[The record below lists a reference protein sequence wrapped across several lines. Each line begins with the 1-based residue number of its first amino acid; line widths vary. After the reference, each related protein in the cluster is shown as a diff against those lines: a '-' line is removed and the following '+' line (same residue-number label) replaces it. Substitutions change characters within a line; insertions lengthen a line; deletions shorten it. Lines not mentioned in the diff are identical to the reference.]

1 MNKERIKVYTYKR
14 VSTAMQID
22 GYSLDA
28 QRSRMKAYADFN
40 DYEIVG
46 EYEDAG
52 KSGKSIEGR
61 MQFRQMMEDVKSGK
75 DNISYVLVFKLSRF
89 GRNAADVL
97 STLQVMQDFGVNL
110 ICVEDGI
117 DSSKD
122 AGKLMIS
129 VLSAVAEIERENIR
143 VQTMEGRIQK
153 AREGKWN
160 GGFAPYGYQLVNG
173 KLEIN
178 EEEAVAIRT
187 IYDQYV
193 NTDIGSNG
201 ISKYLENHGIRK
213 IQRQNGKNPL
223 FDAHLVRLILKN
235 PVYCGKIAYGR
246 RKTEKVHGTRN
257 EYHLVEQDN
266 FLLVDG
272 LHEAII
278 PEDVWN
284 AAQAKLIAQAKKYEH
299 VNKGKNERTHL
310 LSGIVKCPICGA
322 GMYGNKSIKYK
333 KDGTKYKDF
342 FYYGCK
348 HRGMQRGHKCD
359 YRKQIREELLDDAVA
374 EVIVKL
380 VSNPHFAA
388 MMQEKINMKV
398 DTTAI
403 DQEITNYEK
412 QLRQDYTIKSK
423 LIEEIDNLNP
433 DDRHYIR
440 RKADLDDRLYRMYDK
455 IEELESQLMDA
466 RAKKTSIEAEKI
478 TGDNIYK
485 VLIYF
490 DKLYF
495 AMNDVERRQLIEALI
510 AEIQIYEER
519 KPNGQWL
526 KSIRFKLPIIEN
538 DLSIGLDNGE
548 HVETVVMLSH
558 KKPDS
563 VINVKVEF
571 GEGEGKVPLD
581 NIAKRAE
588 AYKPKERVT
597 YKMIKEYIEA
607 KYGFK
612 VHTAY
617 IAEVKRELGLP
628 MYDAPN
634 AVEELKQ
641 PRKHPTVEKVE
652 AIKDAM
658 EYFNLISDNLI

>member
-257 EYHLVEQDN
+257 EYHLVEQEN

-348 HRGMQRGHKCD
+348 HRGMQRGHKCN

-412 QLRQDYTIKSK
+412 QLRQDYAIKSK

-548 HVETVVMLSH
+548 HVETVVKLSL
-558 KKPDS
+558 KKDT
-563 VINVKVEF
+563 
-571 GEGEGKVPLD
+571 
-581 NIAKRAE
+581 
-588 AYKPKERVT
+588 PK
-597 YKMIKEYIEA
+597 IE
-607 KYGFK
+607 
-612 VHTAY
+612 V
-617 IAEVKRELGLP
+617 R
-628 MYDAPN
+628 M
-634 AVEELKQ
+634 
-641 PRKHPTVEKVE
+641 
-652 AIKDAM
+652 
-658 EYFNLISDNLI
+658 

>member
-61 MQFRQMMEDVKSGK
+61 MQFRQMMDDVKSGK

-257 EYHLVEQDN
+257 EYHLVEQEN

-348 HRGMQRGHKCD
+348 HRGMQRGHKCN
-359 YRKQIREELLDDAVA
+359 YRKQIREKLLDDAVA

-412 QLRQDYTIKSK
+412 QLRQDYAIKSK

-548 HVETVVMLSH
+548 HVEMVCLLSKLH
-558 KKPDS
+558 AD
-563 VINVKVEF
+563 
-571 GEGEGKVPLD
+571 
-581 NIAKRAE
+581 
-588 AYKPKERVT
+588 
-597 YKMIKEYIEA
+597 
-607 KYGFK
+607 
-612 VHTAY
+612 
-617 IAEVKRELGLP
+617 
-628 MYDAPN
+628 
-634 AVEELKQ
+634 
-641 PRKHPTVEKVE
+641 
-652 AIKDAM
+652 
-658 EYFNLISDNLI
+658 

>member
-1 MNKERIKVYTYKR
+1 MKKEKIKVYTYKR
-14 VSTAMQID
+14 VSTTMQID

-28 QRSRMKAYADFN
+28 QRARMKAYADFN

-61 MQFRQMMEDVKSGK
+61 LQFNQMMEDVKSGK
-75 DNISYVLVFKLSRF
+75 DNVSYVLVFKLSRF

-160 GGFAPYGYQLVNG
+160 GGFAPYGYKLVNG

-257 EYHLVEQDN
+257 EYRLVEQDD

-278 PEDVWN
+278 SEEVWN

-299 VNKGKNERTHL
+299 VNKGKDERTHL
-310 LSGIVKCPICGA
+310 LSGIVRCPVCGA

-348 HRGMQRGHKCD
+348 HRSMQRGHKCD
-359 YRKQIREELLDDAVA
+359 YKKQIREELLDDAVA

-380 VSNPHFAA
+380 VSNPQFAA

-403 DQEITNYEK
+403 DQEIANYEK
-412 QLRQDYTIKSK
+412 QLRQDYSIKAK
-423 LIEEIDNLNP
+423 LMEEIDNLNP

-455 IEELESQLMDA
+455 IEELEEQLIAA

-495 AMNDVERRQLIEALI
+495 AMSDVERRQLIEALI

-538 DLSIGLDNGE
+538 DLSIGLDNGNQ
-548 HVETVVMLSH
+548 VENVALLSH

-563 VINVKVEF
+563 TN
-571 GEGEGKVPLD
+571 
-581 NIAKRAE
+581 
-588 AYKPKERVT
+588 
-597 YKMIKEYIEA
+597 
-607 KYGFK
+607 
-612 VHTAY
+612 
-617 IAEVKRELGLP
+617 
-628 MYDAPN
+628 
-634 AVEELKQ
+634 
-641 PRKHPTVEKVE
+641 
-652 AIKDAM
+652 
-658 EYFNLISDNLI
+658 

>member
-1 MNKERIKVYTYKR
+1 M
-14 VSTAMQID
+14 
-22 GYSLDA
+22 
-28 QRSRMKAYADFN
+28 
-40 DYEIVG
+40 
-46 EYEDAG
+46 
-52 KSGKSIEGR
+52 
-61 MQFRQMMEDVKSGK
+61 
-75 DNISYVLVFKLSRF
+75 
-89 GRNAADVL
+89 
-97 STLQVMQDFGVNL
+97 
-110 ICVEDGI
+110 EDGI

-160 GGFAPYGYQLVNG
+160 GGFAPYGYKLVNG

-178 EEEAVAIRT
+178 EEEAIAIRT

-257 EYHLVEQDN
+257 EYRLVEQND

-278 PEDVWN
+278 SEEVWN

-299 VNKGKNERTHL
+299 VNKGKDERTHL
-310 LSGIVKCPICGA
+310 LSGIVRCPVCGA

-348 HRGMQRGHKCD
+348 HRSMQRGHKCD
-359 YRKQIREELLDDAVA
+359 YKKQIRKELLDDAVA

-380 VSNPHFAA
+380 VSNPQFAA

-403 DQEITNYEK
+403 DQEIENYEK
-412 QLRQDYTIKSK
+412 QLRQDYSIKSK
-423 LIEEIDNLNP
+423 LMEEIDNLDP

-440 RKADLDDRLYRMYDK
+440 RKSDLDDRLYRMYDK
-455 IEELESQLMDA
+455 IEELESQLIDA

-485 VLIYF
+485 VLICF

-526 KSIRFKLPIIEN
+526 KSMRFKLPIIEN

-548 HVETVVMLSH
+548 HVETVVLLSH
-558 KKPDS
+558 KKADS
-563 VINVKVEF
+563 YIHIDVEF
-571 GEGEGKVPLD
+571 GEGEGKIPVD
-581 NIAKRAE
+581 SIAKRAE
-588 AYKPKERVT
+588 AYKPKEKVT

-617 IAEVKRELGLP
+617 IAEVKRNLGLP

-641 PRKHPTVEKVE
+641 PRKHPTPEKVE
-652 AIKDAM
+652 AIKDALR
-658 EYFNLISDNLI
+658 YFAVI

>member
-1 MNKERIKVYTYKR
+1 MKKEKTKVYIYTR

-28 QRSRMKAYADFN
+28 QKSRMKAFAEYN
-40 DYEIVG
+40 DYEIAG

-61 MQFRQMMEDVKSGK
+61 SEFNRMMEDIKSGK
-75 DNISYVLVFKLSRF
+75 DGVSFVLVFKLSRF

-160 GGFAPYGYQLVNG
+160 GGFAPYGY
-173 KLEIN
+173 KLENGQLLIN
-178 EEEAVAIRT
+178 EEEAAAIRV
-187 IYDQYV
+187 IFDQYV
-193 NTDIGSNG
+193 HTDMGANG
-201 ISKYLENHGIRK
+201 LAKYLDQHGIHK

-223 FDAHLVRLILKN
+223 FDASLIRRILKN

-246 RKTEKVHGTRN
+246 RRTEKVHGTRN
-257 EYHLVEQDN
+257 DYRLVEQDDY
-266 FLLVDG
+266 LLVDG
-272 LHEAII
+272 QHEGIVSEELWHEAQ
-278 PEDVWN
+278 VKLL
-284 AAQAKLIAQAKKYEH
+284 AQAEKYEH
-299 VNKGKNERTHL
+299 VNRGKDTKVHL

-322 GMYGNKSIKYK
+322 GMYGNKSIKHK
-333 KDGTKYKDF
+333 RDGTKYKDF

-348 HRGMQRGHKCD
+348 HRTMTRGHKCD
-359 YRKQIREELLDDAVA
+359 YRKQIHEELLDSAVA

-380 VSNPHFAA
+380 VSNPKFAA

-403 DQEITNYEK
+403 EQEIANYEK
-412 QLRQDYTIKSK
+412 QIRQYYSVKSK
-423 LIEEIDNLNP
+423 LIEEIDSIDP
-433 DDRHYIR
+433 DDKHYYK
-440 RKADLDDRLYRMYDK
+440 RKADLDDRLYKMYDK
-455 IEELESQLMDA
+455 IEDTENLLVAA
-466 RAKKTSIEAEKI
+466 RAKKMAIEAEKL

-490 DKLYF
+490 DKLYA
-495 AMNDVERRQLIEALI
+495 AMNEQEKRQIMEALI
-510 AEIQIYEER
+510 SEIQIYEER
-519 KPNGQWL
+519 QPNGQWL
-526 KSIRFKLPIIEN
+526 KSIKFKLPIIEE
-538 DLSIGLDNGE
+538 DMSLSLDNDK
-548 HVETVVMLSH
+548 HVETVVLLSH
-558 KKPDS
+558 KKPDGH
-563 VINVKVEF
+563 INVKVEF

-588 AYKPKERVT
+588 SYKPKERVT

-617 IAEVKRELGLP
+617 IAEVKRDLGLP

-641 PRKHPTVEKVE
+641 PRKHPTAEKVE
-652 AIKDAM
+652 AIKDALK
-658 EYFNLISDNLI
+658 YFNIV